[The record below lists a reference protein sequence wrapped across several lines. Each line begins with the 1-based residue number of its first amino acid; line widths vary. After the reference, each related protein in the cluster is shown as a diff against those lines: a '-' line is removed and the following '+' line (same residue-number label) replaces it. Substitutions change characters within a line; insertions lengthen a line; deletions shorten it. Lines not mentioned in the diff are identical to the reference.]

1 MIQIDLSSFFN
12 YFPYIILCSLFMIMT
27 TVLISGI
34 KSLRTHGLEII
45 EPGTF
50 QKLGMIGTMIG
61 LVYVFYEFD
70 ISNISTMIQGTAY
83 AIFSTLIGLVF
94 DQVYL
99 WKKRKYTDSSSTD
112 DTNSLIQRLVDQ
124 AVQIESKIPEA
135 NYGEVLIEEIKLG
148 RSENNNNLVSIKDE
162 MVSFTQKL
170 AKNNTDALIEAVKK
184 VMEDFNAKI
193 NDNLGDTFKQLNS
206 SVENLVKWQS
216 DYKDYL
222 DNYDKNL
229 RSAISAIKSSDDT
242 LENISNNMNSLP
254 DSVNSFGALIKQ
266 VGIITDHQKQHINEL
281 DDRLKA
287 FSEMKSKAIDAM
299 PTIQNN
305 LENMTTRLKD
315 DMNEVSN
322 TIKQSSDKLTN
333 ISETQIKHLDDVT
346 KHLDANISNSI
357 NSMNENI
364 IKVNEKVST
373 NIDAQ
378 YQDMHNHLKTTMED
392 NANALKASSKMHQ
405 EQIDEICVQVKERID
420 QSTKGL
426 GEAVL
431 EHMKKINDSVS
442 AQEEW
447 MNKIVTNI
455 DTNIKKS
462 TDNMNEIVEEQ
473 LKALSRSTK
482 EMMKETNDSFI
493 SIMEKLD
500 GNFENLDKQMQHE
513 ITKALQILVNKMTGF
528 NSEFVKVHGDMIRTI
543 SSSTNDIMNRR

>member
-1 MIQIDLSSFFN
+1 
-12 YFPYIILCSLFMIMT
+12 MT

-83 AIFSTLIGLVF
+83 AIFSTLTGLVF

-162 MVSFTQKL
+162 MVNFTQKL

-229 RSAISAIKSSDDT
+229 RSAISAIKSSDDN
-242 LENISNNMNSLP
+242 LESISNNMNSLP

-373 NIDAQ
+373 TIDAQ

-405 EQIDEICVQVKERID
+405 EHIDEICVKVKERID

-431 EHMKKINDSVS
+431 EHMKKINDAVS

-447 MNKIVTNI
+447 INKIVTNI

-543 SSSTNDIMNRR
+543 SSSTNDIMNRRQQQ